1 MEKEKKIEFL
11 AEDFFIFLFFA
22 ICSLVLTCWLKITTC
37 NVHYLYLL
45 PITYFLAIVIMRP
58 SLKTI
63 FSSFTCSVFHIII
76 FGRYLIVPILW
87 ASQRNYNGFVVV
99 GADYDSATWLMSYEL
114 LALSVFYRF
123 MIKQEARNDSF
134 KEVKISNII
143 FLFILLWIF
152 IFFTNADY
160 RDSLFT
166 FSVQNRED
174 LGLADGSLKDKIVHD
189 GIYNVFKGVGFLSLF
204 LYIIFCLNKMK
215 NRTIRFCLTLL
226 LCITYTLRTGIGMSS
241 VSRWNMIIGLIV
253 GCIILMNFFQEK
265 SKAIKKG
272 TIFFV
277 VIAIVMG
284 SVLKLFVTQST
295 EKSIGETMSFYLRAE
310 TFDEYFAGIGP
321 VANGLRVNDV
331 KQNEKSVERMF
342 VDCFNTV
349 PFFTKMIGADK
360 IKPTE
365 PLYHDVTWPQLI
377 MPNITMSLFQ
387 FGWLLSPIYSILLFW
402 LALFFERKYN
412 TSDDLLV
419 KLITIII
426 VFWCSLFM
434 ILNMNII
441 NSNVVPFVIS
451 YGIIQVYKKINGKDD
466 ENIDYNPSL

>member
-1 MEKEKKIEFL
+1 MVKEKKIEFL
-11 AEDFFIFLFFA
+11 AKNYLIFLFFA
-22 ICSLVLTCWLKITTC
+22 ICSLVLTCGLKITSC

-58 SLKTI
+58 SLKAI
-63 FSSFTCSVFHIII
+63 CSSFTCSVFHIII
-76 FGRYLIVPILW
+76 FGRYLVVPILW
-87 ASQRNYNGFVVV
+87 ACQRNYDGFVVT

-114 LALSVFYRF
+114 LALSVFYRL

-134 KEVKISNII
+134 KNVKITNVI
-143 FLFILLWIF
+143 FLFILLWLF

-160 RDSLFT
+160 RNSLFT

-174 LGLADGSLKDKIVHD
+174 LGLIDGSFGDKIEHN
-189 GIYNVFKGVGFLSLF
+189 GIYKVFKGVGFLSLF
-204 LYIIFCLNKMK
+204 LYIIFRLNKMK
-215 NRTIRFCLTLL
+215 NRTISFWITLL
-226 LCITYTLRTGIGMSS
+226 LCIIYTLRTGIGMSS

-253 GCIILMNFFQEK
+253 GCIILMNFFHEK
-265 SKAIKKG
+265 SRAIKKC
-272 TIFFV
+272 TIFFI
-277 VIAIVMG
+277 VIAIVLG
-284 SVLKLFVTQST
+284 SVLKLFVVQST
-295 EKSIGETMSFYLRAE
+295 EKSIGETMSFYLKAE

-331 KQNEKSVERMF
+331 KENEKSVERMF

-365 PLYHDVTWPQLI
+365 PLYHDITWPQLI

-387 FGWLLSPIYSILLFW
+387 FGWLFSPIYSILLFW

-441 NSNVVPFVIS
+441 NSNVVPFIIS
-451 YGIIQVYKKINGKDD
+451 FGIIKIYKKIKWQR
-466 ENIDYNPSL
+466 L